1 MAREVIDQQVLVW
14 DGVLLSPTLTGLF
27 KNWFLNPLLLL
38 LLSVGSSVAVIYVRY
53 MTVDMNMGH
62 NKLIKMYEKKMQH
75 YQYLLADKQMKLQGH
90 FLADKTAEMG
100 VHLPKKSQ
108 ITLVALG

>member
-75 YQYLLADKQMKLQGH
+75 YQYLLADKQHHQQQTVFYRTTNTQSTTNWNMF
-90 FLADKTAEMG
+90 FLSGRET
-100 VHLPKKSQ
+100 
-108 ITLVALG
+108 T